1 MKDLEIGQMV
11 TAKFATM
18 NKNETLDQYKEE
30 CSKEAY
36 ETIERTYGDIVD
48 IDTFTVWDYEDCKI
62 EQIFNVTPK
71 EWGLLTNS
79 FLDDHILWREKGGTI
94 YTGTDKDF
102 NEDLLGNNPA
112 MLEDYRN
119 NNARLVTIITNNQSG
134 EAIAIDPQGYK
145 YARYV
150 GIDITKHD

>member
-1 MKDLEIGQMV
+1 MENLEIGNMV
-11 TAKFATM
+11 TAKFASL

-30 CSKEAY
+30 CNKEPW

-48 IDTFTVWDYEDCKI
+48 VDTFKNWDNESCKV
-62 EQIFNVTPK
+62 EQIFKVTPK

-79 FLDDHILWREKGGTI
+79 FLDDNIIWREKGGTI

-102 NEDLLGNNPA
+102 NEDLLGNNPE
-112 MLEDYRN
+112 MLEDYRA
-119 NNARLVTIITNNQSG
+119 NNARLVTIVMNDQSG
-134 EAIAIDPQGYK
+134 ETIAIDPQGYK

-150 GIDITKHD
+150 GIEVTK